1 MKNQFSPVHGR
12 VKPVG
17 FTLIEL
23 LVVIA
28 IIAILA
34 AMLLPALQKSKERS
48 KTTQCSTN
56 LKNIGMAISS
66 YTDDNQGFWMS
77 GRGKWTYGTH
87 TYSGGIAQDIAP
99 YLGYA
104 VINRF
109 KTPYNGKGSVFY
121 CPTDMIK
128 RTNAYPQSYSFKAYG
143 TNKLNGLRYDTTS
156 SSNVFLGTRKLSR
169 ITRAATYWTA
179 VDFRAQSL
187 TLFSSS
193 NECLVKNSMRD
204 NHAEVVHN
212 NAPVRNMVFTD
223 GHTGSAKTAKIFAD
237 ERSWIYDRN
246 I

>member
-1 MKNQFSPVHGR
+1 MKNTVSR
-12 VKPVG
+12 ISRRMKAMS

-34 AMLLPALQKSKERS
+34 AMLLPALQQARERS
-48 KTTQCSTN
+48 KSSRCAAN
-56 LKNIGMAISS
+56 LKNFGFAIGS

-77 GRGKWTYGTH
+77 GLGKWYHGTY

-99 YLGYA
+99 YLGYS

-109 KTPYNGKGSVFY
+109 HTPKNGGGSIFY
-121 CPTDMIK
+121 CPSDMKK
-128 RTNAYPQSYSFKAYG
+128 RPNLYPQSYGFKAYG

-156 SSNVFLGTRKLSR
+156 SSNVFQGTRKLSR
-169 ITRAATYWTA
+169 IKKAATYWTT
-179 VDFRAQSL
+179 VDYGTVNS
-187 TLFSSS
+187 TLFSGT
-193 NECLVKNSMRD
+193 NERLVKNSLRD

-212 NAPVRNMVFTD
+212 NSPARNVLYTD
-223 GHTGSAKTAKIFAD
+223 GHMGSSLTSKLFYD
-237 ERSWIYDRN
+237 ENSWIYDRN